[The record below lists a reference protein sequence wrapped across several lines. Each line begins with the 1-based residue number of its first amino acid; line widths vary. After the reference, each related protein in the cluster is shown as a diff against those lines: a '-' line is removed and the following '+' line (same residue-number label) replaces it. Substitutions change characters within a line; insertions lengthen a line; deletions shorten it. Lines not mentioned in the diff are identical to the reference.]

1 MTKAKRNLTEGP
13 IFSSLFLFTLP
24 IMASGLLQVMY
35 NMADN
40 IVVGSFS
47 GDNLALAAVGST
59 GTLTTL
65 IVNFLMGFAT
75 GSGVVIA
82 HSYGARDT
90 DRLNRAIHT
99 AAALSLFGGV
109 LLGSLAFVLSEPLL
123 ALMGTKTE
131 LMSRAVLYFRI
142 ICVGI
147 PASTVYNFGA
157 AILRSIGDSKKP
169 LYILSVTGLVNVVF
183 NLIFVIGL
191 GMAVEGVALATV
203 ISQYLSALAVTV
215 LLLRQKDESCR
226 LKPRSI
232 GIYKQVLGRILRI
245 AIPAS
250 LQSSLFAISN
260 IFIQS
265 GVNTLSV
272 PEVAGKTISGNID
285 ALVYTAINSFSHT
298 AMTFSAQNYG
308 ARKPERIKKIFFYTV
323 LQVSLVGIILGQAIL
338 LFGRPLVEIYVDVLD
353 PNRDAVVEYSLEVMR
368 LILNIYFLCGI
379 MDALSGFLRGLG
391 NSLAPMII
399 GVLGVCGL
407 RMVWILI
414 FFPMEPFN
422 SLTGIYLS
430 YPITWV
436 FCIIVLSTVLAVE
449 WRKKKR
455 IMTENSSK

>member
-1 MTKAKRNLTEGP
+1 
-13 IFSSLFLFTLP
+13 
-24 IMASGLLQVMY
+24 MASGLLQVMY

-40 IVVGSFS
+40 IIVGSFS

-82 HSYGARDT
+82 HSYGARDEQ
-90 DRLNRAIHT
+90 RLHSAIHT

-109 LLGSLAFVLSEPLL
+109 LLGSLAALLSEPLL
-123 ALMGTKTE
+123 LLMGTKSE

-142 ICVGI
+142 ICIGI

-169 LYILSVTGLVNVVF
+169 LYILSVTGLVNVLF
-183 NLIFVIGL
+183 NLVFVIGF
-191 GMAVEGVALATV
+191 GMSVEGVAIATV
-203 ISQYLSALAVTV
+203 IAQYLSAITVVV
-215 LLLRQKDESCR
+215 LLLRQREESCR

-232 GIYKQVLGRILRI
+232 GIYRQVLGRILRI

-265 GVNTLSV
+265 GVNRLSV

-298 AMTFSAQNYG
+298 AMTFAAQNYG
-308 ARKPERIKKIFFYTV
+308 ARKKDRIKKIFFYTI
-323 LQVSLVGIILGQAIL
+323 LQVSLVGIILGQTIL
-338 LFGRPLVEIYVDVLD
+338 LFGRPLVEIYVDALD
-353 PNRDAVVEYSLEVMR
+353 PNREAVIEYSLEVMR
-368 LILNIYFLCGI
+368 LILNIYFMCGI

-399 GVLGVCGL
+399 GVVGICGL
-407 RMVWILI
+407 RMVWILV
-414 FFPMEPFN
+414 FFPMEPFFN
-422 SLTGIYLS
+422 LTGIYLS

-436 FCIIVLSTVLAVE
+436 FCITALAIVLYIE
-449 WRKKKR
+449 WKKKKR
-455 IMTENSSK
+455 AMEESRTTEESALKV